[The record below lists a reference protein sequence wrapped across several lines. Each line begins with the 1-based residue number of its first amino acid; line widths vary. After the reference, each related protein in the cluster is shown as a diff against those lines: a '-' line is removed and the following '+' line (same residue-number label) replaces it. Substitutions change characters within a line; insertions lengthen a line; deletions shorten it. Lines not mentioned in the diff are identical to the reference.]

1 MKKSR
6 LFLLVILYC
15 IVCFGMI
22 VLQWFSIQNPN
33 LKMIVNLGTLLM
45 AVLTMTILFLQNRNS
60 QQVSNEKVQKDEI
73 LVPTKEEYLCFI
85 ATFNLTKRETEI
97 GFLILNGYS
106 NARVSDELFISEATV
121 KKHLSHLYEKTNSTG
136 RKEFKTNICNFLSQK
151 NNP

>member
-1 MKKSR
+1 MKR
-6 LFLLVILYC
+6 LNGSVVVGFV
-15 IVCFGMI
+15 
-22 VLQWFSIQNPN
+22 
-33 LKMIVNLGTLLM
+33 
-45 AVLTMTILFLQNRNS
+45 
-60 QQVSNEKVQKDEI
+60 
-73 LVPTKEEYLCFI
+73 

-136 RKEFKTNICNFLSQK
+136 RKEFKTNICNFLIQK